1 MRCFVTILICM
12 KVQPFYPHLGPGAL
26 SPLLKGKSP
35 RRCSAV
41 GGFTLIELLVVIT
54 IIAILAAILL
64 PALEA
69 ARQRGLRI
77 RCVNNLKQL
86 TTGWISYAGDM
97 NEKIPPNEGESWLS
111 SCPTPDTPLYQ
122 WGDIRACWV
131 LGIVTTAYPSTVD
144 MNGFITH
151 GVMYP
156 YVGNLSAYKCPAD
169 FRHQGGAGTAMGD
182 VNQPLSMRSY
192 SMSAAMDPMTFDVS
206 GMATGNNGW
215 RIFKHLYEIPH
226 PTDIWVFLE
235 ESQGTINDGYM
246 VCVMPPNKYWCD
258 MPSVIHGRSCGLSYA
273 DGHAG
278 IKSWNDKYVL
288 AQYDP
293 GNNQPQDPNSGDL
306 QWLQYVTTVHN

>member
-1 MRCFVTILICM
+1 M

-26 SPLLKGKSP
+26 SPLLKGKST

-77 RCVNNLKQL
+77 RCVNGLKQL

-97 NEKIPPNEGESWLS
+97 NDKIPPNEGESILG
-111 SCPTPDTPLYQ
+111 SCPTPDTALFQ
-122 WGDIRACWV
+122 WGDIHACWV
-131 LGIVTTAYPSTVD
+131 LGDVTTTYPSTVD

-156 YVGNLSAYKCPAD
+156 YVGNPSAYKCPAD
-169 FRHQGGAGTAMGD
+169 FRHQGGSGTTTGD
-182 VNQPLSMRSY
+182 VHQPLSMRSY
-192 SMSAAMDPMTFDVS
+192 SMNSAMNPTTFDA
-206 GMATGNNGW
+206 GGATGSPW

-246 VCVMPPNKYWCD
+246 VCQPPPSKTWVD
-258 MPSVIHGRSCGLSYA
+258 MPSVIHGRSCGLSFA

-278 IKSWNDKYVL
+278 IKSWSDKYVL
-288 AQYDP
+288 LQYDP
-293 GNNQPQDPNSGDL
+293 SHGQTQDPNSGDL
-306 QWLQYVTTVHN
+306 QWLQNETTVHD